1 MASVGAAEKTLADR
15 LRDRPITVST
25 KNGNEYNE
33 IGHKVIVSDID
44 LHPLVVLDR
53 VVQDSKSALLVS

>member
-15 LRDRPITVST
+15 LRDRPRTVST
-25 KNGNEYNE
+25 THGNEYNE
-33 IGHKVIVSDID
+33 IGHKVIVSDRN
-44 LHPLVVLDR
+44 LHALVVLDR